1 MQREKE
7 ADTQNCYM
15 ASASENTDLVA
26 AAGSDPCCR
35 MAGGRATP
43 ILIRLLAPGTAVIAK
58 AVGGPP
64 VARDMRF
71 AAIACVLLV
80 AAVPPTALLRMF
92 VELAFIGPSVIR
104 LLFKVAMTVNKSS
117 KRPTV

>member
-1 MQREKE
+1 
-7 ADTQNCYM
+7 
-15 ASASENTDLVA
+15 
-26 AAGSDPCCR
+26 

-43 ILIRLLAPGTAVIAK
+43 ILIRLLAPGTAVIDAK

-80 AAVPPTALLRMF
+80 AAVPPTVLLRMF

-104 LLFKVAMTVNKSS
+104 LLFKVAMTVNKSY